1 MKSKRAAKTATTK
14 GERERTSRAAGV
26 VDKAASASARAG
38 QDMNAVV
45 TDTLKCLLAA
55 ATNSKKI
62 AGNNFNCVKCAL
74 SFVLSFA
81 IPLSLY
87 IYLSLSNT
95 LCLSLPPFLSLF
107 SVLLVSL
114 SALCLRHQRPSCSKI
129 KFLIRP
135 VGSAGGGG
143 RCWHSVAFT

>member
-1 MKSKRAAKTATTK
+1 M
-14 GERERTSRAAGV
+14 
-26 VDKAASASARAG
+26 
-38 QDMNAVV
+38 
-45 TDTLKCLLAA
+45 
-55 ATNSKKI
+55 
-62 AGNNFNCVKCAL
+62 
-74 SFVLSFA
+74 LSFA

-129 KFLIRP
+129 KLLIRP
-135 VGSAGGGG
+135 VGSAGGREDAGTASPSLETATDLLLIG
-143 RCWHSVAFT
+143 NEACSDYLMRKRFPPLNKRPKRLPIASTLFFSPASSSSSTCGTSAAKNADK